1 MSKTKNIDSI
11 RNQVKPTLSIGNKK
25 TVWFIRDK
33 LVGWFEESVEYWLE
47 WCKENDIEPIEE
59 VLKENMKLL
68 DAIKTSNTITEKT
81 VDWKLVMGYNV
92 DIDKLSL
99 DWLDLY
105 LDYEVKK

>member
-1 MSKTKNIDSI
+1 MANLNDIAHSV
-11 RNQVKPTLSIGNKK
+11 RPTISIGDKS
-25 TVWFIRDK
+25 TVWFIREK

-47 WCKENDIEPIEE
+47 WCKEDGIEPIEE

-68 DAIKTSNTITEKT
+68 NAIKTCSTITKKT
-81 VDWKLVMGYNV
+81 VDWKLVMGYDV
-92 DIDKLSL
+92 DIDKLAL